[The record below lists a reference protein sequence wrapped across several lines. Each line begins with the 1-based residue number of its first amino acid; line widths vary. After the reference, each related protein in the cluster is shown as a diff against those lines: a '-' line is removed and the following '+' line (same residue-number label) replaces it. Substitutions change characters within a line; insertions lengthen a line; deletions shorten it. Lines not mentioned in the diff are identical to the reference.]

1 MIQHEGYKSENM
13 PFHIMYTPS
22 CLRNFSSLNG
32 DSYHSSMTQCV
43 QAQDRPQH
51 DLTKNFK
58 SRFISMSGTAN
69 VTVRKWRNA
78 SLVHVMCHLLHF
90 FLTTHSQFDLLICYT
105 HKTVVLSALEF
116 ILQLII

>member
-13 PFHIMYTPS
+13 PFNIIYTPPCS
-22 CLRNFSSLNG
+22 RNFSSLNG

-43 QAQDRPQH
+43 QAQYRLQH

-69 VTVRKWRNA
+69 VTKEVEKSLPGTCHVSLTSPLSYNTFTVRFAN
-78 SLVHVMCHLLHF
+78 LLY
-90 FLTTHSQFDLLICYT
+90 S
-105 HKTVVLSALEF
+105 
-116 ILQLII
+116 